1 MPRPIAKTVLAVLG
15 WLLLLATIPAG
26 AASAPGA
33 CSVTQAQRDVNAAKR
48 AVRRADARL
57 REARHVLSA
66 TKAETAEHGA
76 RVGRWVRCARRAGY
90 PWSQIG
96 LVMDVTDDESD
107 GIPGIPNAGGSGAL
121 GLMQVMPEW
130 ADGSK
135 GWYWKQWG
143 LPAKWDRTNPV
154 QTYRHTRRMDWSNWG
169 RRL

>member
-66 TKAETAEHGA
+66 TKSATERYGS
-76 RVGRWVRCARRAGY
+76 RVGRWTRLSRRVGW
-90 PWSQIG
+90 PWRAFPTLMYVIHR
-96 LVMDVTDDESD
+96 ESRGD
-107 GIPGIPNAGGSGAL
+107 PNAKNPASTASGL
-121 GLMQVMPEW
+121 LQFLSGWW
-130 ADGSK
+130 AGKWSPFDPKQNLRHGYK
-135 GWYWKQWG
+135 AWRDVGWQPWG
-143 LPAKWDRTNPV
+143 L
-154 QTYRHTRRMDWSNWG
+154 
-169 RRL
+169 